1 MASKRNVSE
10 TQTPSKSQT
19 TSSNMTSNETVSEPK
34 KPSKLEEAI
43 LYNNPVQESI
53 LRNLPPRDFLRMRL
67 AGVRISPSLTRKL
80 QSKYLLA
87 YCSESDHFVNNMKD
101 FDDGIIVQPCTNKN
115 PRSHNYLDNYAC
127 KACIDADPL
136 GRSAAEDM
144 LLLSARRKL
153 CSDCTA
159 PFVPAGF
166 LNFFYHEGCT
176 CREETKSWEC
186 SDCWNV
192 GLQNLE
198 NKISADLGQ
207 TQTSCATP
215 GCGGN
220 HLSEYEHEFLTDE
233 DDIKMF
239 VSGIRCMICKGTS
252 LAASHFSS
260 SRDS

>member
-10 TQTPSKSQT
+10 TETSSKRQK
-19 TSSNMTSNETVSEPK
+19 TSSNIASNETVSEPE

-43 LYNNPVQESI
+43 LYNNPIQESI

-67 AGVRISPSLTRKL
+67 AGVRISPSLTREL
-80 QSKYLLA
+80 QSKYLFA
-87 YCSESDHFVNNMKD
+87 YCNESNHFVNNVKD
-101 FDDGIIVQPCTNKN
+101 FDDGIIVQPCSN
-115 PRSHNYLDNYAC
+115 PNPQKHNYLDNYVC
-127 KACIDADPL
+127 KACIAADTF
-136 GRSAAEDM
+136 GRSVAEDM
-144 LLLSARRKL
+144 LLIRARRKI

-166 LNFFYHEGCT
+166 LNFFYQEGCT
-176 CREETKSWEC
+176 CHDETKSWEC

-192 GLQNLE
+192 GLQALKK
-198 NKISADLGQ
+198 KIFADLEQ

-220 HLSEYEHEFLTDE
+220 HLSEYEHKVLTE
-233 DDIKMF
+233 EYDIKMS

-252 LAASHFSS
+252 LIASHFSS
-260 SRDS
+260 VRDS